1 LRTSGDAKAACVI
14 DSLNGSAL
22 EFLQGSA
29 GPREAGGARK
39 SKLLQRE
46 VLVPIRLLH
55 KRPISVGDPVD
66 VQRPPEDLAHQNSG
80 GLMGQG
86 DPQDSGDALP
96 DGIQIGEG
104 RHGHTSRPKQGGEDE
119 GSDHLPADLKSEGRV
134 GSVS

>member
-1 LRTSGDAKAACVI
+1 MMRRRPASSTRSTTLGVQSP
-14 DSLNGSAL
+14 L

-86 DPQDSGDALP
+86 GPQK
-96 DGIQIGEG
+96 G
-104 RHGHTSRPKQGGEDE
+104 RPGWQC
-119 GSDHLPADLKSEGRV
+119 V
-134 GSVS
+134 VSARATYAG